1 MKLATWLV
9 MVMLLVNACSLP
21 SAASLNITKD
31 NASVFN
37 HDILES
43 LQAVDGEKTTPES
56 ARQVLEKLDLYEAID
71 SQLEPAAMITLRGQA
86 MTLDQV
92 WKLINSPD
100 VNLDEVATVDGTSIT
115 LRDLKTMIAI
125 EYEIKR
131 IQNTYFN
138 DVTLDEAHQQ
148 TLSSLHQQ
156 IATEGI
162 KVYPQGTAPMA
173 TESSDLNFPSGID
186 QSIYVEVDVSPLI
199 YDNNS
204 GEQTITAS
212 LKDRQGNTLTQVPDY
227 DISFD
232 YRLLQGSAEFAY
244 EFTGNLSGTVTFAAK
259 STATT
264 QKITFRITDSIA
276 MRHRPFEG
284 QRAFLVQFYNP
295 RNVAFQEGKRL
306 IENVIKINSN
316 YTFLP
321 INDPF
326 LNNST
331 SGYIALDY
339 GSTVSFAYDRNV
351 LKNELFD
358 QKVFNEM
365 EVQLSGET
373 PFVGS
378 PGNTSAYEFRPV
390 IFGQNFGGV
399 LTIKSINSI
408 IDHRGT
414 IELDDVVYDQLIYD
428 NDNQI
433 DVRFMHNNTNPWDH
447 CNVTAQVGLSLSFI
461 DTKNP
466 YVKDFFRIDSKPWDV
481 GKTFAYGQSIPI
493 CVTYSEPVDVSEATL
508 QVNGMTLTPIE
519 AGSHGVTSATFLYP
533 VKQIDDP
540 DLRISEPRGAK
551 DLAGN
556 LQVPSSNSVMESV
569 TFKNIIQPQYKL
581 DTFKK
586 ASASL
591 MTGENQTMVCQVEI
605 NLNDNQDVT
614 NWLVSEAGVNYD
626 ETVNKYRV
634 PSIYAS
640 LDGGATKI
648 DLYADN
654 DITPTKLVGS
664 FVPAFNDSA
673 VTQSGVVEFYLDPVI
688 HSSTNHQLLVGTY
701 AAYTVK
707 PVVFLAAEDLTIS
720 DNFPADGILFADQG
734 SDWKLNYS
742 VANAAATY
750 QKADDFVWSSS
761 DEAIAGITADGRIT
775 LTGKLGSVTFALT
788 ALNGQAAGK
797 QVSLNSRPVDVKAGL
812 TPYLLIPEQM
822 NAITVKRGEDIQ
834 VRWTSNLPVKNAEEG
849 RSTVFDV
856 EVSTADYRAGTLQKG
871 DSVYRSTVTSTQEN
885 PVSGCTIPAAHV
897 SNISEMGR
905 YSYITTITSPHPYDA
920 AQTLTAVAYLSVVA
934 KPAVVRLGKLDK
946 YFITDRTTS
955 VPISW
960 TLENFDEV
968 NAAEFVLEISQNDG
982 KTPFYTQTSTESSGG
997 SYELAIQAVDGGF
1010 KDLYTVAIKVRN
1022 KGDSAWSYDSFVLHV
1037 YSQDALQIWVDG
1049 ADPGTDFTMSNLPT
1063 ISAMSSE
1070 EILAL
1075 KRDIKL
1081 RNEASINFG
1090 DHDWG
1095 QISDQIQWYSS
1106 DSRIGSLNYQQGGY
1120 YRNIEELIYSSY
1132 RPETKFALS
1141 GLHDGNTRLTVTHAA
1156 TGLQRTLDV
1165 AVETLKDKLYLFQ
1178 ILPQAQTTLTYTN
1191 GNGEQRVT
1199 TTNARGELAL
1209 YEESGIAGEIYLESA
1224 IEDRIYMGT
1233 LYKKLLSSEK
1243 DSTQMAMYP
1252 LNLFKLRECATVE
1265 LYVRKP
1271 DGTPYRGEI
1280 FLNGGVYKNDRYCP
1294 TALLNKL
1301 PGDQSQTIT
1310 AGNDGKITVRMN
1322 TSQFWNES
1330 NDEVLTGADKLNF
1343 IYLLSFPND
1352 EYYPQIVNL
1361 DGNMGSEEVVM
1372 SGTGIVSL
1380 EMVAEGEKYK
1390 PFIAAQT
1397 ITYETERD
1405 RRIDVRKF
1413 KGKIGPSDTHDK
1425 VILNTTV
1432 LWWGDSKDDPSD
1444 DRQLYFE
1451 DRYGME
1457 FNNQTHTT
1465 DEYPFTDM
1473 VSSTNTFTLDRAT
1486 VSEWSE
1492 PVQDLHLVYSHS
1504 GSTRYINQEMTF
1516 RAANMLDVPKAIDS
1530 DSLVITLQT
1539 ISANAEAEAGSLSLA
1554 DEMIGAGLKQLSQQ
1568 GTGSLGEFF
1577 QMVIAP
1583 TADPTVYVALIALN
1597 LGGMANEDPQ
1607 TGSELEY
1614 TPGFSDAMDIMK
1626 KKYITNQKKD
1636 FTKNLFSQSFSEK
1649 DFSFVFGGYMEA
1661 QVFYNFDREKWEVLV
1676 LNGGFNAGAG
1686 LDYTWNY
1693 NTLVGPIPVTAQLG
1707 VGASAEVIFKAAV
1720 QRGEIIKTTY
1730 DKDAVNDYLTTL
1742 RIYAY
1747 FKAFAGV
1754 GFDYSVVA
1762 LKIGLFGRISLDAQF
1777 AWLNQPYAKSKKNG
1791 QSLTVNGQ
1799 IGIEADAKF
1808 LFVSETYILT
1818 SRNFKI
1824 AGATYN
1830 DWEKIQTT
1838 WKEIGKGSNDNL
1850 DRLAVPESLIEE
1862 DLSLYP
1868 ISAQSTLEDR
1878 DYLQQFQ
1885 RSWASSQEFLQQSL
1899 DEENGMESLQ
1909 TNTYPFA
1916 NPLFSD
1922 DGQILVYVY
1931 DGDSNEIENTRV
1943 YWSSLTEG
1951 KYPQGVP
1958 LAAGLTS
1965 FGDSQLQLAGDEN
1978 FAAAAWVAQSEII
1991 PREAGQEIS
2000 NADIALLSNGTEV
2013 VASVY
2018 DNRQWVTT
2026 RLSQNSTPDMAP
2038 AVAVNDSR
2046 VLVAWRSV
2054 YAADAN
2060 HPLEFNGADNILYRM
2075 YDRENKTWSE
2085 TKTLYNG
2092 SSGAVK
2098 ALEASMLEDGTA
2110 ALTYSLDTSAD
2121 TAGSDHLL
2129 TVSDDG
2135 KKVSSGM
2142 EIVYAVIDPEG
2153 ALGKNVR
2160 VSNDAFL
2167 DENPQLTAVTFDDDI
2182 ERFVLGWY
2190 SIHDA
2195 DGVSRNDI
2203 RLCAFDRY
2211 GSIYPD
2217 FIDSISSVNN
2227 HSNVNISSRF
2237 KFSKNAPTIDQLSIL
2252 WKEPADTATTE
2263 GDTVKADKDSLKAV
2277 KFIKEN
2283 GKIFITSA
2291 LDVAT
2296 MSDFTLIDH
2305 FDARCVDQDTVKTVI
2320 LGTNYD
2326 NGYREHKIPIE
2337 VNGESTEQIIY
2348 LPVARSDL
2356 YTATAVYKNKM
2367 SVNHVAVDYRT
2378 IQPGLRIP
2386 VQFTL
2391 FNAGVQ
2397 PIDNITIQ
2405 IGDNIT
2411 EFNQGLFLLPNESIT
2426 LTATYDIPTAQVIN
2440 PDYKITAHFSSMMPT
2455 LGKQY
2460 TIADTLYL
2468 DVPDVGIAN
2477 TKIVG
2482 EENGQRVVQVT
2493 LYNNGAALAGSPRNV
2508 KIGLFSDPECTHLL
2522 QMVNGQEEGVPFSV
2536 DPGDF
2541 ALIDAGAYTRQ
2552 FIFDIAGHVTLGNE
2566 IPENGVQIF
2575 VKAWAEETLLTG
2587 DTAANLELIEYY
2599 RHNNISAVLFESL
2612 LVRND
2617 YQPVTLSTQ
2626 LHCEEGSSTVLVDLK
2641 NNALANRHSGNLI
2654 VSLLDKNGRI
2664 IDTKRSYNRFLLG
2677 AGLLNLS
2684 GEESSQ
2690 SVFTFDSEGAA
2701 VMVTY
2706 ADVNEE
2712 EENNTGLSSH
2722 FMQGIPLQ
2730 LVEGQQEYY
2739 FETENLTSTFINIAA
2754 QDPDAVI
2761 KVNGLLTDLGSAVV
2775 DLYPGINK
2783 IIITVTSADG
2793 TNIDTY
2799 TVTVNNSMPQVP
2811 SQGGSQSGSAAT
2823 IDTRTG
2829 ISVTSEVKQGV
2840 RLFNIKT
2847 DNKVLAAS
2855 GGRVNAVVPAE
2866 KAGPGTVAVRV
2877 YPDGREE
2884 IIPMALLGN
2893 GQMIIPASEPMTI
2906 KLQDNR
2912 PAFHDIQNHWGK
2924 DEILFVGA
2932 RKLFT
2937 GIDNENFGPDMT
2949 MTRGMLVTVMGR
2961 LDNVNTDKY
2970 KGLGFE
2976 DVNPYTYYAPY
2987 IDWAQQAGIVKGT
3000 GDNRF
3005 APDEAITR
3013 EQLAVMLA
3021 NYVAF
3026 SQLSLKN
3033 DMEFDRF
3040 ADDEKISDYA
3050 RDAIK
3055 IMHQAGI
3062 INGRNE
3068 HYIDPK
3074 NTATRAEVA
3083 TMVTRLIRN
3092 AIKR

>member
-1 MKLATWLV
+1 MKLAAWLV
-9 MVMLLVNACSLP
+9 MIMLLINTCSLT
-21 SAASLNITKD
+21 AWADINTTKENSLNS
-31 NASVFN
+31 NQN
-37 HDILES
+37 ILQS
-43 LQAVDGEKTTPES
+43 LQTVQGEATTPEA
-56 ARQVLEKLDLYEAID
+56 ARQVLEELDLWDDSD
-71 SQLEPAAMITLRGQA
+71 SQQDLATVINWRGQA
-86 MTLDQV
+86 MTLDEI
-92 WKLINSPD
+92 WKLINSPE
-100 VNLDEVATVDGTSIT
+100 VNLDEAATVDGTSIT

-125 EYEIKR
+125 EYEIQR
-131 IQNTYFN
+131 IKNTYFN
-138 DVTLDEAHQQ
+138 DVNLDKEHQQ

-162 KVYPQGTAPMA
+162 KIYPQGIVPMA
-173 TESSDLNFPSGID
+173 TESSSLVFPSGID
-186 QSIYVEVDVSPLI
+186 QSIYVEVDASPLI

-204 GEQTITAS
+204 GEQTITAR
-212 LKDRQGNTLTQVPDY
+212 LKDRQGNALTQVPDY

-244 EFTGNLSGTVTFAAK
+244 EFTGNRTGTVTFPAK
-259 STATT
+259 STAIT
-264 QKITFRITDSIA
+264 QKITLRINDSIA
-276 MRHRPFEG
+276 WRHLPFEG
-284 QRAFLVQFYNP
+284 QRSFLVQFYNP
-295 RNVAFQEGKRL
+295 HNVTFQEGKRL
-306 IENVIKINSN
+306 IEKVIKINSN

-326 LNNST
+326 LNDSPP
-331 SGYIALDY
+331 GYLALDY

-351 LKNELFD
+351 LKNELFT
-358 QKVFNEM
+358 QKVFNEI
-365 EVQLSGET
+365 EVQLSGGT

-378 PGNTSAYEFRPV
+378 PGNTSAYEFRPA
-390 IFGQNFGGV
+390 IFGKYFGDV
-399 LTIKSINSI
+399 LTIKSVNSI
-408 IDHRGT
+408 IDHFGT
-414 IELDDVVYDQLIYD
+414 IALDDDVYDELIYD
-428 NDNQI
+428 NDNQL
-433 DVRFMHNNTNPWDH
+433 DVYFGHNHTNPWDH
-447 CNVTAQVGLSLSFI
+447 CNVTAKVGLSLRFI

-466 YVKDFFRIDSKPWDV
+466 CVKDFFRIDSKPWDV

-508 QVNGMTLTPIE
+508 QANGMTLTPIE

-556 LQVPSSNSVMESV
+556 LQVPSSDSVMESV

-591 MTGENQTMVCQVEI
+591 VTAENGVSVCQVEI
-605 NLNDNQDVT
+605 DLNDNQDVT

-673 VTQSGVVEFYLDPVI
+673 VTRSGVVEFYLDPVI

-701 AAYTVK
+701 AVYTVE
-707 PVVFLAAEDLTIS
+707 PVVFLTDDDLTIS
-720 DNFPADGILFADQG
+720 DNFPADGNLFADQANV
-734 SDWKLNYS
+734 WNLNYS
-742 VANAAATY
+742 VANTAATY
-750 QKADDFVWSSS
+750 QGADDFVWSSS
-761 DEAIAGITADGRIT
+761 DEAIAGITNDGRIT
-775 LTGKLGSVTFALT
+775 LTGTPGSVTFTLT

-797 QVSLNSRPVDVKAGL
+797 QVSLNSRTVIVKAGL
-812 TPYLLIPEQM
+812 TPFLVIPEQM
-822 NAITVKRGEDIQ
+822 NAITIKQGEDVQ
-834 VRWTSNLPVKNAEEG
+834 VRWTSNLTGKNAEAG
-849 RSTVFDV
+849 GSTVFDV
-856 EVSTADYRAGTLQKG
+856 DVSMADYRGGSLRKG

-885 PVSGCTIPAAHV
+885 PVSGCTIPAAYV
-897 SNISEMGR
+897 GNISAMGR
-905 YSYITTITSPHPYDA
+905 YSYIITITAPHPYDA
-920 AQTLTAVAYLSVVA
+920 AQTLTAAAYLSVAA

-946 YFITDRTTS
+946 YFISDRTPS

-968 NAAEFVLEISQNDG
+968 NAAEFVLEISKNDG
-982 KTPFYTQTSTESSGG
+982 KTPFYTQTGTDSSGG
-997 SYELAIQAVDGGF
+997 SYDLVIQTVDGGF
-1010 KDLYTVAIKVRN
+1010 KDLYTVAVKVRN

-1037 YSQDALQIWVDG
+1037 YSQDALHIWIDG
-1049 ADPGTDFTMSNLPT
+1049 AAPGTTFTMSNLPA

-1090 DHDWG
+1090 DHGWG
-1095 QISDQIQWYSS
+1095 QISDQIQWHSS

-1141 GLHDGNTRLTVTHAA
+1141 GLHDGNTRLTVTHVA

-1165 AVETLKDKLYLFQ
+1165 AVETLQDKLYLFQ
-1178 ILPQAQTTLTYTN
+1178 ILPQAETTLTYVN
-1191 GNGEQRVT
+1191 GNGEQRVV

-1209 YEESGIAGEIYLESA
+1209 YEASGIAGEIYLESA
-1224 IEDRIYMGT
+1224 VEDRIYMGT
-1233 LYKKLLSSEK
+1233 LYKGLLSSEK

-1271 DGTPYRGEI
+1271 DGTPYHGEV

-1310 AGNDGKITVRMN
+1310 TDQDGKIIVRMN
-1322 TSQFWNES
+1322 TSQFWHES
-1330 NDEVLTGADKLNF
+1330 SDEVLTGADKLNF
-1343 IYLLSFPND
+1343 IYLLHFPND
-1352 EYYPQIVNL
+1352 EYYPQIINL
-1361 DGNMGSEEVVM
+1361 DGNMSSEEVVM
-1372 SGTGIVSL
+1372 SGAGIVSL
-1380 EMVAEGEKYK
+1380 EMVGEGEKYK

-1432 LWWGDSKDDPSD
+1432 LWWGDSKDDPSE
-1444 DRQLYFE
+1444 DRQLYFQ
-1451 DRYGME
+1451 DRYGMA

-1486 VSEWSE
+1486 VTEWSE
-1492 PVQDLHLVYSHS
+1492 PVQDLHLIYSHS

-1530 DSLVITLQT
+1530 DSLVITLQAM
-1539 ISANAEAEAGSLSLA
+1539 SANAKAEAGSLSLA
-1554 DEMIGAGLKQLSQQ
+1554 DEMIGAGLSHLSQQ

-1597 LGGMANEDPQ
+1597 LGGLATEDPQ

-1614 TPGFSDAMDIMK
+1614 TPGFTDAMDIMK
-1626 KKYITNQKKD
+1626 KKYITEQKATLD
-1636 FTKNLFSQSFSEK
+1636 KNRSGKSFSEK

-1661 QVFYNFDREKWEVLV
+1661 EVFYNFDHGKWEVLV

-1693 NTLVGPIPVTAQLG
+1693 NTMVGPIPVTAQLG

-1720 QRGEIIKTTY
+1720 QRGEIIKKTY
-1730 DKDAVNDYLTTL
+1730 DQDAVNDYLTTL

-1777 AWLNQPYAKSKKNG
+1777 AWLNQPYAKTKKNG

-1838 WKEIGKGSNDNL
+1838 WEKIGKGSNDNL
-1850 DRLAVPESLIEE
+1850 DRLAIPNAMMPE

-1885 RSWASSQEFLQQSL
+1885 RSWASSQEFVQQSL
-1899 DEENGMESLQ
+1899 DEENGVDSLQ

-1931 DGDSNEIENTRV
+1931 DGDSQEIENTRV
-1943 YWSSLTEG
+1943 YWSSLQDG
-1951 KYPQGVP
+1951 QYPQGVP
-1958 LAAGLTS
+1958 LAAEMTS
-1965 FGDSQLQLAGDEN
+1965 FGDSQLQLAGDDD
-1978 FAAAAWVAQSEII
+1978 FAAATWVTQSETI

-2018 DNRQWVTT
+2018 ENRQWVTT

-2038 AVAVNDSR
+2038 TVAVNDSR

-2054 YAADAN
+2054 YAADAD

-2075 YDRENKTWSE
+2075 YDREKKTWSE

-2098 ALEASMLEDGTA
+2098 ALEAAMLEDSTA

-2142 EIVYAVIDPEG
+2142 EIIYAVIEPEG

-2160 VSNDAFL
+2160 VTNDAFL

-2252 WKEPADTATTE
+2252 WKEPANTATTE

-2305 FDARCVDQDTVKTVI
+2305 FDARCVDQDTVKAVI

-2337 VNGESTEQIIY
+2337 VNGERTEQIIY

-2356 YTATAVYKNKM
+2356 YTATAVYENKM
-2367 SVNHVAVDYRT
+2367 SVNQVAVDYRT

-2405 IGDNIT
+2405 IGNNIT

-2440 PDYKITAHFSSMMPT
+2440 PDYNITAHFSSMMPT

-2482 EENGQRVVQVT
+2482 EANGQRVVQVT
-2493 LYNNGAALAGSPRNV
+2493 LYNNGAALAGSSRNV

-2536 DPGDF
+2536 DPDDF

-2552 FIFDIAGHVTLGNE
+2552 FIFDIAGHVMLGNE

-2599 RHNNISAVLFESL
+2599 RHNNISTVLFESL

-2641 NNALANRHSGNLI
+2641 NNALASRHSGNLI

-2677 AGLLNLS
+2677 AGLLNLA

-2690 SVFTFDSEGAA
+2690 SVFTFDREGAA

-2706 ADVNEE
+2706 ADVNKEE
-2712 EENNTGLSSH
+2712 EENTGLASH

-2730 LVEGQQEYY
+2730 LVEGQKEYY
-2739 FETENLTSTFINIAA
+2739 YETENLTATFINIAA

-2761 KVNGLLTDLGSAVV
+2761 KVNGRPTDLGSAVV
-2775 DLYPGINK
+2775 DLHHGINT
-2783 IIITVTSADG
+2783 ITITVTSADG
-2793 TNIDTY
+2793 TVTDNY
-2799 TVTVNNSMPQVP
+2799 TVTISNSLQTPPQE
-2811 SQGGSQSGSAAT
+2811 SGSHSGSGTAT
-2823 IDTRTG
+2823 DAKG
-2829 ISVTSEVKQGV
+2829 ISITSEVKQGV
-2840 RLFNIKT
+2840 RLFSIKT
-2847 DNKVLAAS
+2847 DNQVLSAA
-2855 GGRVNAVVPAE
+2855 GGRVNVVVPAE
-2866 KAGPGTVAVRV
+2866 NASPETVAIRV

-2893 GQMIIPASEPMTI
+2893 GQMIISASEPMTI
-2906 KLQDNR
+2906 KLQENK
-2912 PAFHDIQNHWGK
+2912 PSFNDIQHHWGR
-2924 DEILFVGA
+2924 DDILFVGA
-2932 RKLFT
+2932 RKLFA
-2937 GIDNENFGPDMT
+2937 GIDHDK
-2949 MTRGMLVTVMGR
+2949 LVRT
-2961 LDNVNTDKY
+2961 
-2970 KGLGFE
+2970 
-2976 DVNPYTYYAPY
+2976 
-2987 IDWAQQAGIVKGT
+2987 
-3000 GDNRF
+3000 
-3005 APDEAITR
+3005 
-3013 EQLAVMLA
+3013 
-3021 NYVAF
+3021 
-3026 SQLSLKN
+3026 
-3033 DMEFDRF
+3033 
-3040 ADDEKISDYA
+3040 
-3050 RDAIK
+3050 
-3055 IMHQAGI
+3055 
-3062 INGRNE
+3062 
-3068 HYIDPK
+3068 
-3074 NTATRAEVA
+3074 
-3083 TMVTRLIRN
+3083 
-3092 AIKR
+3092 